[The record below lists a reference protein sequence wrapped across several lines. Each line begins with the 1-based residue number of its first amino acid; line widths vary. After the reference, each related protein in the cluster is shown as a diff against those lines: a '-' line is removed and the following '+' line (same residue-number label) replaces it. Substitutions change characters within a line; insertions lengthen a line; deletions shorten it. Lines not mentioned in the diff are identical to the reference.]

1 MILSLLVVFS
11 RIHSQSIN
19 LQDVLNEHADDV
31 TDIELQGE
39 SYFARELPLLNRN
52 LTFFH
57 KKMNTVALDV
67 SGCDVAAFS
76 LQHSSLTL
84 VSLSIKLSSEAAFA
98 TAKQDSILS
107 LSSCPIRT
115 TKFTFPL
122 LLGTNSQLIMG
133 NSGLD
138 ATKFSSSF
146 IEGPA
151 GTDDPHLSLVVENYY
166 FMLLTLEAQK
176 PLLAGPEVQNVTV
189 INSTFNEI
197 HCKEEGALP
206 TEAVKGVAN
215 RSVVMKSC
223 FIHHVDGALSGVL
236 VYGMQASY
244 LTLEKVGYYTGTNAV
259 RFSKNVAFSDSI
271 EVRIDSSTILTQNAT
286 TFWPNGGFL
295 YLPHDK
301 VHINMS
307 HTEIGSSHAP
317 NGNGGSIYTMGRST
331 INVENCQIRRVSA
344 GKSGGFMYAGKNID
358 TIALDFFTDARQ
370 STITVDQCLISD
382 ASAGQSGGFISAG
395 KNFDT
400 IALDFFTDARQSTIT
415 VDQCLISDASAGQ
428 SGGFISAGKNFDTI
442 ALDFFTDARQS
453 TLTVDQCLIS
463 DASAGQSGGF
473 ISAGKNFDTIAL
485 KALSVTLSAASE
497 NGGFLFADKVR
508 SFQANDST
516 FSDNHASKQG
526 GVIFFQESDDST
538 INFSNVTFKENKA
551 DSNMGQDVL
560 VSYKSA
566 SKYNVKKKNFG
577 NCTSSTKGHKVTL
590 LPKVRHAE
598 WTDTVGLKVKSIIA
612 GVVVGVCVFVAACI
626 ALICVCCCCG
636 CCVACGCGRK
646 KADAYQHVESQPI
659 SNSAPPQQ
667 YQIQ

>member
-11 RIHSQSIN
+11 RVHSQSIN

-52 LTFFH
+52 LTFFN
-57 KKMNTVALDV
+57 KKMINVTLDV

-76 LQHSSLTL
+76 LEHSSLTL
-84 VSLSIKLSSEAAFA
+84 QSLSIKLSSEAAFA
-98 TAKQDSILS
+98 TAKQDSILN
-107 LSSCPIRT
+107 LIFCNLGAAN
-115 TKFTFPL
+115 FTFPL
-122 LLGTNSQLIMG
+122 LLGTNSQLILKSARLEVTSM
-133 NSGLD
+133 
-138 ATKFSSSF
+138 FSSF

-151 GTDDPHLSLVVENYY
+151 DTIDPHLSLVVDQIY
-166 FMLLTLEAQK
+166 FWFQTIEAQK

-189 INSTFNEI
+189 SNCSFNEI
-197 HCKEEGALP
+197 HCEEDGPLP

-215 RSVVMKSC
+215 RSVVIKSS
-223 FIHHVDGALSGVL
+223 FIHHVDAALSGVL

-244 LTLEKVGYYTGTNAV
+244 LTLEDVRYYTGTNAV

-271 EVRIDSSTILTQNAT
+271 EVRIDSSIILTQNAT

-307 HTEIGSSHAP
+307 HTEIRSSHAP
-317 NGNGGSIYTMGRST
+317 NGNGGAIFTMGRST
-331 INVENCQIRRVSA
+331 ITIDNCEFQRVSA
-344 GKSGGFMYAGKNID
+344 GKSGGFMYAGKNLD
-358 TIALDFFTDARQ
+358 TVTLNA
-370 STITVDQCLISD
+370 
-382 ASAGQSGGFISAG
+382 
-395 KNFDT
+395 
-400 IALDFFTDARQSTIT
+400 
-415 VDQCLISDASAGQ
+415 
-428 SGGFISAGKNFDTI
+428 
-442 ALDFFTDARQS
+442 
-453 TLTVDQCLIS
+453 LTVS
-463 DASAGQSGGF
+463 NS
-473 ISAGKNFDTIAL
+473 T
-485 KALSVTLSAASE
+485 ASE
-497 NGGFLFADKVR
+497 NGGFLYANSVK
-508 SFQANDST
+508 SFQVNDNT
-516 FSDNHASKQG
+516 FSACHASKQG

-598 WTDTVGLKVKSIIA
+598 WTDTVGQKVKSIIA